1 MKIGENIKALRK
13 ARGLTQEQL
22 ADMLGLSFQAVS
34 KWETNANT
42 PDISL
47 LPMIA
52 KALGTSIDQ
61 LFSEINPDSWEGA
74 EMIKDDDVIRIV
86 QLQGHRILK
95 ATPVSQKSPSF
106 SIIFPR
112 DCNNE
117 TQYFKVEVFGHVI
130 ADSSIN
136 GDVICHGN
144 IDCSD
149 INSFGPIQV
158 SGNLSANRIHL
169 TEGKIVCG
177 SIQDCHEIRCPSIE
191 CKGDIHAASII
202 NTQERQS

>member
-1 MKIGENIKALRK
+1 MKIGENIRALRK
-13 ARGLTQEQL
+13 ARGFTQEQL
-22 ADMLGLSFQAVS
+22 ADMLGISFQAVS
-34 KWETNANT
+34 KWENNANT

-61 LFSEINPDSWEGA
+61 LFSENNPGSWEGA
-74 EMIKDDDVIRIV
+74 EMIKNDDVIRIV

-95 ATPVSQKSPSF
+95 AIPASQKNVSF
-106 SIIFPR
+106 SIAFPR
-112 DCNNE
+112 DCNQE
-117 TQYFKVEVFGHVI
+117 TQYFKVEVFGNVI
-130 ADSSIN
+130 TDGSIN
-136 GDVICHGN
+136 GDVVCHGN

-158 SGNLSANRIHL
+158 SGNLSANKINM

-177 SIQDCHEIRCPSIE
+177 SIQECHEIRCPSIE
-191 CKGDIHAASII
+191 CTGDIHASNII
-202 NTQERQS
+202 EQG

>member
-13 ARGLTQEQL
+13 ARGFTQEQL
-22 ADMLGLSFQAVS
+22 ADMLGISFQAVS

-42 PDISL
+42 PDLSL

-52 KALGTSIDQ
+52 KVLGTSIDQ
-61 LFSEINPDSWEGA
+61 LFSENNPDSWEGA
-74 EMIKDDDVIRIV
+74 DMIKNDDVIRIV

-95 ATPVSQKSPSF
+95 AMPVSQKNASF
-106 SIIFPR
+106 SIVFPH
-112 DCNNE
+112 DCNNQ

-130 ADSSIN
+130 TDGSIN

-149 INSFGPIQV
+149 INSCGSIQI
-158 SGNLSANRIHL
+158 SGNLSANKINL
-169 TEGKIVCG
+169 TEGKLFCNNIVE
-177 SIQDCHEIRCPSIE
+177 CHEIRCSSIE
-191 CKGDIHAASII
+191 CSGNIHTTNMINAAK
-202 NTQERQS
+202 E

>member
-1 MKIGENIKALRK
+1 MKIGENIKTLRK
-13 ARGLTQEQL
+13 ARGFTQEQL

-47 LPMIA
+47 LPAIA
-52 KALGTSIDQ
+52 KVLGTSIDQ
-61 LFSEINPDSWEGA
+61 LFSESNPELWEGA
-74 EMIKDDDVIRIV
+74 ELIKDDDVIRIV
-86 QLQGHRILK
+86 QLHGHRVLK
-95 ATPVSQKSPSF
+95 TTPVNQSF
-106 SIIFPR
+106 PIIFPR

-130 ADSSIN
+130 ADGSIN
-136 GDVICHGN
+136 GDVVCHGN

-158 SGNLSANRIHL
+158 SGNLSANRINI
-169 TEGKIVCG
+169 TEGKIACG
-177 SIQDCHEIRCPSIE
+177 SIQECHEIRCPSIE
-191 CKGDIHAASII
+191 CTGDIHASNII
-202 NTQERQS
+202 EQG

>member
-1 MKIGENIKALRK
+1 MKIGENIRALRK
-13 ARGLTQEQL
+13 ARGFTQEQL
-22 ADMLGLSFQAVS
+22 ADMLGISFQAVS
-34 KWETNANT
+34 KWENNANT

-61 LFSEINPDSWEGA
+61 LFSENNPGSWEGA
-74 EMIKDDDVIRIV
+74 EMIKNDDVIRIV

-95 ATPVSQKSPSF
+95 AMPISQKNASF
-106 SIIFPR
+106 SIAFPR
-112 DCNNE
+112 ECNQE

-130 ADSSIN
+130 ADGSIN

-149 INSFGPIQV
+149 INSSGPIQV
-158 SGNLSANRIHL
+158 SGNLSTNRINAMG
-169 TEGKIVCG
+169 GKLICG
-177 SIQDCHEIRCPSIE
+177 SIAECHEIRCAAIE
-191 CKGDIHAASII
+191 CKGDIHSTSIM
-202 NTQERQS
+202 NAT